1 MTVFARQTSR
11 YAKLKNVGD
20 AISGTIL
27 EIGEP
32 RQSMKYN
39 PNPNAPKVPDFWES
53 SDGGAPRP
61 KMEVVL
67 TLQTQ
72 LNEGPDESGTADD
85 GKRKLVVPVFYK
97 DGSMLNAIQTAM
109 FPTGATD
116 LEIGAFLG
124 VRHTG
129 HDPDSANPDNP
140 RKLYEA
146 IYKRPAAGGGAFQA
160 QQEPARTAPPQ
171 QAQQPNAAQYGQP
184 AAAGGWGAQG
194 GAQQPAQG
202 GGWQRGGGLPN
213 QGYNVP
219 ATEPQ
224 QQPAWGEP
232 QHVQAGTGEVTGGWP
247 PPQEAYRPPANPT
260 PQQAQ
265 AATHFPA
272 AQPGWQQP
280 QQAQQPAAA
289 APPSSY
295 QVDMALGLIQ
305 QGAPDNYISEQ
316 SGLSMEAVSA
326 LRNR

>member
-1 MTVFARQTSR
+1 MTVFAKQTSR

-39 PNPNAPKVPDFWES
+39 PNPDAPRVPDFWES

-67 TLQTQ
+67 TLQTE
-72 LNEGPDESGTADD
+72 LNDGPDESGNPDD
-85 GKRKLVVPVFYK
+85 GKRKQVVPVFYK

-109 FPTGATD
+109 FPTGAQD
-116 LEIGAFLG
+116 LEIGAWIG

-129 HDPDSANPDNP
+129 HDPDSANPQNP

-146 IYKRPAAGGGAFQA
+146 AYRRPAAGGGAFRA
-160 QQEPARTAPPQ
+160 QEQQQPAAAPAP

-184 AAAGGWGAQG
+184 AQGGGWGAQG

-219 ATEPQ
+219 APEPQ

-232 QHVQAGTGEVTGGWP
+232 QHVQAGTGEVNAGWP
-247 PPQEAYRPPANPT
+247 PPQDAYQPPANPT

-265 AATHFPA
+265 AAQHFPA

-280 QQAQQPAAA
+280 AAAVAA
-289 APPSSY
+289 APQAPSSY